1 MKKGKFWAVMR
12 GDNQNLWL
20 CESRLEAEAKA
31 QELARMSL
39 HQQFIVLE
47 SHHGY
52 LVDSPAKK
60 IESSDVMVGEAK
72 F

>member
-12 GDNQNLWL
+12 GSDQKFWFYD
-20 CESRLEAEAKA
+20 SQWEAEANA
-31 QELARMSL
+31 QELARMNL

-52 LVDSPAKK
+52 LVDSPVKK
-60 IESSDVMVGEAK
+60 IEPSGVMVGGVE